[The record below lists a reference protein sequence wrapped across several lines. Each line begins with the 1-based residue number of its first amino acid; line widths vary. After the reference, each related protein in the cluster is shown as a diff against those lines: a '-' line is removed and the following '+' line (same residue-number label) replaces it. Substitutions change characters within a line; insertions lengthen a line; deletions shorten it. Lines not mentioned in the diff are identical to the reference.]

1 MERLPKPLKLTSG
14 KKTIAHV
21 KRHLSQALGDP
32 IENIEILCKNMEVA
46 DSHTLEYVRKTR
58 WIREGAKTEKLFC
71 LQYRRKIRLVL
82 T

>member
-1 MERLPKPLKLTSG
+1 M
-14 KKTIAHV
+14 
-21 KRHLSQALGDP
+21 GDP
-32 IENIEILCKNMEVA
+32 IDNIEILCKNIEVA